1 MAGYFYEENTF
12 DKSAKKVYKYPLF
25 VYSPPYPVLKK
36 IASVASALI
45 ILSATFVTIFSLRSG
60 ETFANHSECSDG
72 LDNDRS
78 GKIDYPQ
85 DEACSSLDDD
95 YEGVNTSGNF
105 ITVTDERESVAPGGS
120 MVYVL
125 TLKQQRQDTRNVNV
139 SFHVPNQANIV
150 SASDGGDAHP
160 NSVTWTNVSVQKNV
174 TRTLTVNV
182 NVKPDAVAGQY
193 MVARALV
200 EGAET
205 TDTTLISSDVQNDGS
220 LFALTLSD
228 GREFIWPGEQA
239 TYTVR
244 IKNLSEKSQTT
255 DVRLALPYDSYFI
268 SASDEGRRDS
278 YNVTW
283 KGVSLEPNAS
293 KTFTAT
299 VQTDPT
305 TNDKVLLRAKAYAGS
320 VIAIDQTVA
329 RKGLPYNS
337 ISTSISDNRKTA
349 EIGQVLN
356 YTVKVTNNSNQ
367 VATSVPV
374 TASFPI
380 YGEFVGATE
389 GGYWDGTNVR
399 WLVLQ
404 IAPKDTRTLV
414 YSVRVRAD
422 APMESVLTASA
433 SADNSVSR
441 DTTKVVLQSNENGL
455 IENTVLF
462 RKSSDRGEAVP
473 GGKIRYRLYIQNTL
487 DHVISDASIVDR
499 FDGKYLAIESV
510 ENAQNLVSRTDS
522 QMVWA
527 VPVLKPGESWKT
539 SYVLSVSENTPS
551 GMELDNVAT
560 LRGADVDG
568 LSLTERVRTNQAGVL
583 TDFPE
588 TGAGMDALLAMM
600 LGFASMGAAAMQK
613 KFIA

>member
-1 MAGYFYEENTF
+1 MF
-12 DKSAKKVYKYPLF
+12 
-25 VYSPPYPVLKK
+25 KK
-36 IASVASALI
+36 IASTVSVLML
-45 ILSATFVTIFSLRSG
+45 LSMAFVTVFSLQLG

-105 ITVTDERESVAPGGS
+105 ITVTNGHETVAPGGAV
-120 MVYVL
+120 VYVI
-125 TLKQQRQDTRNVNV
+125 TLKQQRETARNVNV
-139 SFHVPNQANIV
+139 SFHLPHQANIA
-150 SASDGGDAHP
+150 SASDGGDVHP
-160 NSVTWTNVSVQKNV
+160 TSVTWTNVSVYKNV

-182 NVKPDAVAGQY
+182 NVNPDAVPGQY

-205 TDTTLISSDVQNDGS
+205 TDTTLISDDIQTQMND
-220 LFALTLSD
+220 FDLTVSD
-228 GREFIWPGEQA
+228 GRDFIWPGEQA

-244 IKNLSEKSQTT
+244 ITNKGTTARTT

-268 SASDEGRRDS
+268 SASDDGRRDS

-283 KGVSLEPNAS
+283 KNITLEPNAS
-293 KTFTAT
+293 RTFETT

-305 TNDKVLLRAKAYAGS
+305 AQDKVLLRAKVYAGAM
-320 VIAIDQTVA
+320 IAVDQTVA

-337 ISTSISDNRKTA
+337 ISVSMSDNRQTA
-349 EIGQVLN
+349 EIGQIIN
-356 YTVKVTNNSNQ
+356 YTVKVTNNADQ
-367 VATSVPV
+367 VATNVPV
-374 TASFPI
+374 SANFPI

-433 SADNSVSR
+433 TSDGSVSR
-441 DTTKVVLQSNENGL
+441 DTTKVVLESTENGL
-455 IENTVLF
+455 VENTVLF
-462 RKSSDRGEAVP
+462 RKTSDRGEAVP
-473 GGKIRYRLYIQNTL
+473 GGEIRYSLYIKNTL
-487 DHVISDASIVDR
+487 DHVIADASIVDR
-499 FDGKYLAIESV
+499 FDSQYLSLESFV
-510 ENAQNLVSRTDS
+510 NGENLVSHSDA
-522 QMVWA
+522 QMIWA
-527 VPVLKPGESWKT
+527 VPVLKPGESWQT
-539 SYVLSVSENTPS
+539 SYVLSVAENAPS
-551 GMELDNVAT
+551 GMDLDNVAT
-560 LRGADVDG
+560 LRGADVSG
-568 LSLTERVRTNQAGVL
+568 LSLTQKVRTNQAGVL
-583 TDFPE
+583 ADFPT
-588 TGAGMDALLAMM
+588 TGAGMDTLLALM
-600 LGFASMGAAAMQK
+600 LGLISMGAAAMQK

>member
-1 MAGYFYEENTF
+1 M
-12 DKSAKKVYKYPLF
+12 
-25 VYSPPYPVLKK
+25 LKK

-45 ILSATFVTIFSLRSG
+45 ILSAIFVTVFSIRSG

-78 GKIDYPQ
+78 GKTDYPQ

-105 ITVTDERESVAPGGS
+105 ITLTDERESVAPGGS

-160 NSVTWTNVSVQKNV
+160 NSVTWTNVSVHKNV

-182 NVKPDAVAGQY
+182 NVKPDAAPGQY

-205 TDTTLISSDVQNDGS
+205 TDTTLISSDVQNNGS
-220 LFALTLSD
+220 LFALTVSD

-283 KGVSLEPNAS
+283 KGVTLEPNAS

-305 TNDKVLLRAKAYAGS
+305 TNDKVLLRTKAYAGT
-320 VIAIDQTVA
+320 VIALDQTVA

-433 SADNSVSR
+433 NADNSMSR

-455 IENTVLF
+455 IENTILF

-499 FDGKYLAIESV
+499 FDGKYLSIESV

-522 QMVWA
+522 QMIWA
-527 VPVLKPGESWKT
+527 VPVLKPGESWNT

-583 TDFPE
+583 SDFPE
-588 TGAGMDALLAMM
+588 TGAGMDAILAMM
-600 LGFASMGAAAMQK
+600 LGFVSMGAAAMQK

>member
-1 MAGYFYEENTF
+1 MT
-12 DKSAKKVYKYPLF
+12 
-25 VYSPPYPVLKK
+25 KK

-45 ILSATFVTIFSLRSG
+45 VLSATFVTVFSIHSG

-78 GKIDYPQ
+78 GKTDYPQ

-105 ITVTDERESVAPGGS
+105 ITVTDERESVAAGGS

-139 SFHVPNQANIV
+139 SFHVPSQANIV

-182 NVKPDAVAGQY
+182 NVKPDAVPGQY

-205 TDTTLISSDVQNDGS
+205 TDTTLISSDVQTDGS
-220 LFALTLSD
+220 QFALTLSD

-244 IKNLSEKSQTT
+244 IKNQSEKSQTT

-268 SASDEGRRDS
+268 SASDDGRRDS

-283 KGVSLEPNAS
+283 KAVTLEPNAS

-305 TNDKVLLRAKAYAGS
+305 TNDKVLLRAKAYAGA

-337 ISTSISDNRKTA
+337 ISTSITDNRKTA

-356 YTVKVTNNSNQ
+356 YTVKVTNNSTQ

-374 TASFPI
+374 SASFPI

-462 RKSSDRGEAVP
+462 RKTSDRGEAVP

-499 FDGKYLAIESV
+499 FDGKYLAIESF
-510 ENAQNLVSRTDS
+510 ENAQNLVSRTDA

-527 VPVLKPGESWKT
+527 VPVLKPGESWQT

-588 TGAGMDALLAMM
+588 TGAGMDTLLAMM
-600 LGFASMGAAAMQK
+600 LGFVSMGAAAMQK

>member
-1 MAGYFYEENTF
+1 MT
-12 DKSAKKVYKYPLF
+12 
-25 VYSPPYPVLKK
+25 KK

-45 ILSATFVTIFSLRSG
+45 VLSATFVTVFSIHSG

-78 GKIDYPQ
+78 GKTDYPQ

-182 NVKPDAVAGQY
+182 NVKPDAVPGQY

-205 TDTTLISSDVQNDGS
+205 TDTTLISSDVQTDGS
-220 LFALTLSD
+220 QFALTLSD

-244 IKNLSEKSQTT
+244 IKNQSEKSQTT

-268 SASDEGRRDS
+268 SASDDGRRDS

-283 KGVSLEPNAS
+283 KAVTLEPNAS

-305 TNDKVLLRAKAYAGS
+305 TNDKVLLRAKAYAGA

-337 ISTSISDNRKTA
+337 ISTSITDNRKTA

-356 YTVKVTNNSNQ
+356 YTVKVTNNSTQ

-374 TASFPI
+374 SASFPI

-462 RKSSDRGEAVP
+462 RKTSDRGEAVP

-499 FDGKYLAIESV
+499 FDGKYLAIESF
-510 ENAQNLVSRTDS
+510 ENAQNLVSRTDA

-527 VPVLKPGESWKT
+527 VPVLKPGESWQT

-588 TGAGMDALLAMM
+588 TGAGMDTLLAMM
-600 LGFASMGAAAMQK
+600 LGFVSMGAAAMQK